1 MRSKRILPLVS
12 VLAIG
17 ITGCSAESTKA
28 ESAAQV
34 SGLEQSGSA
43 RPDATAV
50 TQIVIALD
58 GEGLRLDNA
67 ETGNTRLLAFGTDRV
82 ATETALAAQLGRYD
96 GRSSNDE
103 CGAGPIDFSNFGDF
117 TVNFQEGLFVGWF
130 LRNGDRNATLTTMSG
145 VGIGTKR
152 SDMAKSVVFDIY
164 DDSSIGTEFHT
175 GGDGPGGFSGLLESD
190 AADARITDLW
200 AGTNCIFR

>member
-1 MRSKRILPLVS
+1 MRNNWILPLVS

-28 ESAAQV
+28 EPAAQV
-34 SGLEQSGSA
+34 SGLDQSA
-43 RPDATAV
+43 IAKPDATTAA
-50 TQIVIALD
+50 QIVIALD
-58 GEGLRLDNA
+58 GEGLRLVNA
-67 ETGNTRLLAFGTDRV
+67 ETGSTRLLAFGTDRV
-82 ATETALAAQLGRYD
+82 ATETALVAQLGPYD

-103 CGAGPIDFSNFGDF
+103 CGAGPIAFSHFGDF

-130 LRNGDRNATLTTMSG
+130 LRNGDKNATLTTMSG

-152 SDMAKSVVFDIY
+152 SDMAKSVAFDMY
-164 DDSSIGTEFHT
+164 DESSIGTEFHT

>member
-1 MRSKRILPLVS
+1 MRNNWILPLVS

-17 ITGCSAESTKA
+17 ITGCSAESKKA
-28 ESAAQV
+28 APAAQV
-34 SGLEQSGSA
+34 SGLDQSASA
-43 RPDATAV
+43 KPDASTVA
-50 TQIVIALD
+50 QIVIALD
-58 GEGLRLDNA
+58 GEGLRLVNA
-67 ETGNTRLLAFGTDRV
+67 ETGSTRLLAFGTDRV
-82 ATETALAAQLGRYD
+82 ATETVLAAQLGPYD

-130 LRNGDRNATLTTMSG
+130 LRNGDKNATLTTMSG

-152 SDMAKSVVFDIY
+152 SDMAKSVAFDMY
-164 DDSSIGTEFHT
+164 DESSIGTEFHT
-175 GGDGPGGFSGLLESD
+175 GGAGPGGFSGLLESD